1 MFLGSQGE
9 LRREGDRGGAKH
21 HTWTNQYT
29 GRKTEAIHFFI
40 IYFFEIFYCQRFHAV
55 AFLCWG
61 GGGVASQAPPT
72 PLPFKVG
79 TLTAP
84 LLTLSS
90 PVDTDQLPLFIIF
103 MAMFTTRGSVG
114 GGGRSLGRSTMSSFS
129 VSGAT
134 GGVRVSQ
141 AGRTFSAGAGA
152 GAGFS
157 YGSLSSGGGSGG
169 GFSLAAVD
177 DIMAG
182 NGKLAMQ
189 NLNERLAS
197 YLAKVASLEQANSQ
211 LELKIQ
217 ELLAGRVGP
226 AARDFSAF
234 FSTISELQG
243 KVSHPGADLSPL

>member
-1 MFLGSQGE
+1 MLGRWG
-9 LRREGDRGGAKH
+9 RGLSSPAH
-21 HTWTNQYT
+21 P
-29 GRKTEAIHFFI
+29 A
-40 IYFFEIFYCQRFHAV
+40 A
-55 AFLCWG
+55 L
-61 GGGVASQAPPT
+61 
-72 PLPFKVG
+72 KVG

-157 YGSLSSGGGSGG
+157 YASLSSGGGG